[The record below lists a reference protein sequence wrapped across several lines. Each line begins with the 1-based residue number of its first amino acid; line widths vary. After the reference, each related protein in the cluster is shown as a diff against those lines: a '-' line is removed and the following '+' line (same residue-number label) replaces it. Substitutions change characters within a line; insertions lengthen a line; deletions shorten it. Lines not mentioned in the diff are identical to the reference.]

1 MKIENN
7 HDNVEYKLNHLVKL
21 VDDVC
26 ENYGH
31 VDESEHASMLLAL
44 DRDMIQVAHNME
56 VVRQLLYKEL
66 SDPFKVDYERWRII
80 IDEKVVCLEKLLK
93 VTHLE
98 DERARLKT
106 PDDIVGDEDQRYED
120 VKYTR
125 TYDTEVSSRVRIS
138 LIRSRVNIY
147 KDIINGLRAISDTLN
162 GIIKD
167 KEYLLDTE
175 TIRRKHF
182 KDLYKNFLVSDEWQ
196 QVLTAF
202 KRKVKHFVAGH
213 ADKEEG
219 YLLMLEDYEDICE
232 DDIRSQLY
240 MAYLVPDELIDMP
253 SFIIKNR
260 EAISKADIHCLFGYM
275 LTHRMLQIKVQSFEA
290 LKAPDNN
297 HNKLFINQGAQE
309 LIETMVP
316 LFAKHVYFDKPYKY
330 AALYLAIQDMGLMPV
345 GGSNA
350 PQFVKFVNGHFKVE
364 IKSND
369 TISDRTGVLC
379 GCSYGK
385 IERENYR
392 GTNLNDK
399 SFDDLRNEYHLCLSI
414 INVIMKRNLR
424 EEGFAEDVWKEHR
437 DTPSFIDY
445 EKAERLILLRDILQ
459 GKHTEI

>member
-7 HDNVEYKLNHLVKL
+7 HDNVEYKLKHLEKL

-56 VVRQLLYKEL
+56 VVRQYLYKFL
-66 SDPFKVDYERWRII
+66 FDPFKVDYERWRII

-93 VTHLE
+93 ETHLE
-98 DERARLKT
+98 DEGAILKT

-138 LIRSRVNIY
+138 LIRLRVNIY

-196 QVLTAF
+196 QARNAF
-202 KRKVKHFVAGH
+202 IRKVKHHVRPYE
-213 ADKEEG
+213 DKSEG
-219 YLLMLEDYEDICE
+219 YQSYLEEYEE
-232 DDIRSQLY
+232 LNGDDIGTELCY
-240 MAYLVPDELIDMP
+240 TYLNNYDVSAFIVKYRDEIG
-253 SFIIKNR
+253 
-260 EAISKADIHCLFGYM
+260 KADIHCLFGYM
-275 LTHRMLQIKVQSFEA
+275 LTHRMLQIKVQSFEV
-290 LKAPDNN
+290 LKASDNN
-297 HNKLFINQGAQE
+297 HNKLFINQGAKE
-309 LIETMVP
+309 LIETMIP

-330 AALYLAIQDMGLMPV
+330 AALYLAIQDMGLMPA